1 MEELPEYTSLQRSAR
16 PKTLAVNDISLE
28 LTPGVWPAGADG
40 AGKTTLTG
48 PASGRVLYDS
58 VPIQELGEQF
68 RSIFGFHLEFTV
80 KGYMAC
86 MAALNGFPERVS
98 LMDVYKKKTF
108 SIFQTSPK
116 LAAGKVWSC
125 TILAEAVPEY
135 ESKL

>member
-1 MEELPEYTSLQRSAR
+1 M
-16 PKTLAVNDISLE
+16 
-28 LTPGVWPAGADG
+28 
-40 AGKTTLTG
+40 
-48 PASGRVLYDS
+48 LYDS

-125 TILAEAVPEY
+125 TIPAEAVPEY